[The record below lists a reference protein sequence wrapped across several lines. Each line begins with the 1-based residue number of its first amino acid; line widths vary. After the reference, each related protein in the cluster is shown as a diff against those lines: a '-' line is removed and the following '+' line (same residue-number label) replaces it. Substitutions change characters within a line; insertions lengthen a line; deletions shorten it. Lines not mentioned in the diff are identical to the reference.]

1 MTGYTDEKYMVR
13 PFYYSVIGKDKTNRP
28 QVYKVGMLLSIR
40 EQMSEITP
48 KDSDKKETQ
57 RRALDVL

>member
-1 MTGYTDEKYMVR
+1 MVR
-13 PFYYSVIGKDKTNRP
+13 TFYYSVIGKDKTKRP

-48 KDSDKKETQ
+48 KDTDKKET
-57 RRALDVL
+57 